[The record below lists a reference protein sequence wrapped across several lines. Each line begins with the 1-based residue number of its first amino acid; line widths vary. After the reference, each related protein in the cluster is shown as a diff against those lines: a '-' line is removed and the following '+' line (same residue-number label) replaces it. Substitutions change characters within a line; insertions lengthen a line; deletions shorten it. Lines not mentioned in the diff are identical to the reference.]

1 MQSTTMVKIIY
12 WIIQINEQCYI
23 WKMEKVRNRIDLK
36 LLVNN
41 KKHYLN
47 CTSKTKQMPQ
57 NIFDKNVVAIHK
69 SKNALRF

>member
-1 MQSTTMVKIIY
+1 
-12 WIIQINEQCYI
+12 
-23 WKMEKVRNRIDLK
+23 MEKVRNRIDLK